1 MTHSA
6 PEPHRAPE
14 ASPHPV
20 PAPGTGPVPASD
32 PAPAT
37 ARARAAAPPPAP
49 ATASE
54 PSAPPL
60 GAMNGVDQALQKHS
74 WIEDV
79 WGMLTGTFL
88 ASLGLHLLRESLAVT
103 GGTAGLGL
111 LLSYASDI
119 PVAVMFPLVN
129 IPFFALALWKK
140 GWSFTLRTV
149 IAVLLVS
156 ALTLLHPVMLA
167 GLDVDPVYGTFT
179 GNLLAGVG
187 LLILFR
193 HRSSLGGINIL
204 ALLVQERLGWSAG
217 YVQMGIDVLIIVAA
231 LTVSPW
237 PSVLLSAAGAV
248 VLNLILAL
256 NHRPGRYTGY

>member
-1 MTHSA
+1 MTHPA

-14 ASPHPV
+14 ATPHPDT
-20 PAPGTGPVPASD
+20 APGTGPAPASD
-32 PAPAT
+32 PAQA
-37 ARARAAAPPPAP
+37 PAP
-49 ATASE
+49 AAVPE

-60 GAMNGVDQALQKHS
+60 GAMNGVDQALLKHS

-167 GLDVDPVYGTFT
+167 GVDVDPVYGTFT

>member
-1 MTHSA
+1 MTHPAS
-6 PEPHRAPE
+6 EPHREPE
-14 ASPHPV
+14 ATPHRDA
-20 PAPGTGPVPASD
+20 APGTGPAPAPD
-32 PAPAT
+32 PAPTSAPGP
-37 ARARAAAPPPAP
+37 AADP
-49 ATASE
+49 E

-88 ASLGLHLLRESLAVT
+88 ASLGLYLLREALAVT

-140 GWSFTLRTV
+140 GWSFTLRTI

-167 GLDVDPVYGTFT
+167 GVDVDPVYGTFT

-231 LTVSPW
+231 LMVSPW

>member
-1 MTHSA
+1 MTHPA
-6 PEPHRAPE
+6 PEPHREPE
-14 ASPHPV
+14 ATPHPDT
-20 PAPGTGPVPASD
+20 APGTGPAPASD
-32 PAPAT
+32 PAQA
-37 ARARAAAPPPAP
+37 PAP
-49 ATASE
+49 AAVPE

-60 GAMNGVDQALQKHS
+60 GAMNGVDQALLKHS

-167 GLDVDPVYGTFT
+167 GVDVDPVYGTFT

>member
-1 MTHSA
+1 
-6 PEPHRAPE
+6 
-14 ASPHPV
+14 
-20 PAPGTGPVPASD
+20 
-32 PAPAT
+32 
-37 ARARAAAPPPAP
+37 
-49 ATASE
+49 
-54 PSAPPL
+54 
-60 GAMNGVDQALQKHS
+60 
-74 WIEDV
+74 
-79 WGMLTGTFL
+79 
-88 ASLGLHLLRESLAVT
+88 
-103 GGTAGLGL
+103 
-111 LLSYASDI
+111 
-119 PVAVMFPLVN
+119 MFPLVN

>member
-1 MTHSA
+1 MTERTPDQSQ
-6 PEPHRAPE
+6 PP
-14 ASPHPV
+14 
-20 PAPGTGPVPASD
+20 
-32 PAPAT
+32 
-37 ARARAAAPPPAP
+37 AAPQGSAHLPGRADRPERP
-49 ATASE
+49 TA
-54 PSAPPL
+54 PL
-60 GAMNGVDQALQKHS
+60 GEMSGVDQALQKHS

-79 WGMLTGTFL
+79 WGLLTGTFL
-88 ASLGLHLLRESLAVT
+88 ASLGLFLLDESFAVT

-111 LLSYASDI
+111 LLGFATGL

-129 IPFFALALWKK
+129 LPFFALALWKK

-156 ALTLLHPVMLA
+156 GLTLVHPVML
-167 GLDVDPVYGTFT
+167 GGIEVQPVYGTLT
-179 GNLLAGVG
+179 GNVLAGVG

-193 HRSSLGGINIL
+193 HRSSLGGVNIL

-217 YVQMGIDVLIIVAA
+217 YVQMAIDVIIVLAA
-231 LTVSPW
+231 FTVSPW
-237 PSVLLSAAGAV
+237 PAVLLSAAGAV